1 MADDE
6 DQSSK
11 THDPTERRLRQLRE
25 DGNVPHSRE
34 VNNLFAM
41 LGMVAVAGLA
51 APWAFRRLV
60 EMGAGLLQNA
70 GTEPMENTPAV
81 GAVLSRVGISF
92 LTTLLPLLLIML
104 VAGYLGSWV
113 QNGGILS
120 SKPLA
125 PKLSKISLIEGFKRM
140 FSLKSVVEL
149 LKSAV
154 KIVVIGAAMGIV
166 VWQRRDTL
174 VGLLDS
180 DLITILKHFN
190 QLLMWLLGTAV
201 AIMAVLGLVDYLFQ
215 RFQYIAKNRMSPQ
228 ELKEEMRD
236 SEGDPHI
243 KQRQRQIRRERSRK
257 RMMSAVPK
265 ADVVITNP
273 THYAVALRYKP
284 DEGDAAPTVIAKGVD
299 AVAMRIREI
308 ATENNVPLYE
318 DPPLARELWRS
329 VEIDQ
334 SIPITLFEVVAK
346 VMAFVM
352 ELKKKQPKS
361 INFN

>member
-34 VNNLFAM
+34 VSNLFSV
-41 LGMVAVAGLA
+41 LGMLILAAFA
-51 APWAFRRLV
+51 APWAFKRLM
-60 EMGAGLLQNA
+60 EMGAGILQNA
-70 GTEPMENTPAV
+70 GVESMDDTPAV
-81 GAVLSRVGISF
+81 GFMMSHVGMTF
-92 LTTLLPLLLIML
+92 LTSLLPVFLIMMVL
-104 VAGYLGSWV
+104 GYLGNWV
-113 QNGGILS
+113 QNGGIFS
-120 SKPLA
+120 AKPLS
-125 PKLSKISLIEGFKRM
+125 PNLSKINPLEGFKRM
-140 FSLKSVVEL
+140 FSLKSLVEL
-149 LKSAV
+149 LKSAI
-154 KIVVIGAAMGIV
+154 KMAVIGGAMAWV
-166 VWQRRDTL
+166 VWARRDTL
-174 VGLLDS
+174 IGLLDAS
-180 DLITILKHFN
+180 PITT
-190 QLLMWLLGTAV
+190 LLHMQKLLLWLLGAAV
-201 AIMAVLGLVDYLFQ
+201 AIMAVLALVDYLFQ

-243 KQRQRQIRRERSRK
+243 KARQRQIRRERSQK

-284 DEGDAAPTVIAKGVD
+284 DEGDAAPTVVAKGVD
-299 AVAMRIREI
+299 AVAMRIREL
-308 ATENNVPLYE
+308 ATENGVPLYE
-318 DPPLARELWRS
+318 DPPLARQLWRD

-334 SIPITLFEVVAK
+334 AIPITLFEVVAK

-352 ELKKKQPKS
+352 ELKKKAPKRVT
-361 INFN
+361 F